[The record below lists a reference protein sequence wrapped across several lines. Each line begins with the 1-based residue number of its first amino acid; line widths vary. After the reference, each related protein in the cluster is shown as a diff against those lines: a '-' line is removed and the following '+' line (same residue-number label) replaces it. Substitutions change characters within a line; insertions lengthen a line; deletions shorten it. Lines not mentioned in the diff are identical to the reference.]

1 MIALVMLSTLVV
13 SFSMQCFADK
23 TASSIS
29 AEREIK
35 RSNSSL
41 PKKSAVEAIPSIT
54 NEAEYAEFV
63 RQREGAG
70 QASSVKASKL
80 LSSASSRSK
89 AAVK

>member
-1 MIALVMLSTLVV
+1 
-13 SFSMQCFADK
+13 MQCFADK

-29 AEREIK
+29 TEREIK
-35 RSNSSL
+35 KSNSSL
-41 PKKSAVEAIPSIT
+41 STRTVAEVMPSIT

-70 QASSVKASKL
+70 QVSSVKASKL

>member
-1 MIALVMLSTLVV
+1 MNINPLIALVMLSTLVV
-13 SFSMQCFADK
+13 SFSVQSVADK
-23 TASSIS
+23 ATSSV
-29 AEREIK
+29 K
-35 RSNSSL
+35 NSTL
-41 PKKSAVEAIPSIT
+41 TEETPHIT

-70 QASSVKASKL
+70 HASSVKASKL